1 MTCGKTQ
8 EFLASHKVGAD
19 EQVDARKRTYKDKEA
34 RALAADADADELY
47 AAKGRKVLH
56 IDLKNERPDDATL
69 LSLMLGPTGNLRAPT
84 LRRGRTLIIGFDEDT
99 YKKLLK

>member
-1 MTCGKTQ
+1 M
-8 EFLASHKVGAD
+8 
-19 EQVDARKRTYKDKEA
+19 
-34 RALAADADADELY
+34 ALAADADELY
-47 AAKGRKVLH
+47 AMRGKKVTH

-84 LRRGRTLIIGFDEDT
+84 LRRGRTLIIGFEEET